1 MVLELQV
8 FTSKVP
14 ISRKG
19 GSRHEVERI
28 GSRPYARSVMFAS
41 PVTHASLAHLE
52 AGRRL
57 RNWLITIENLSQLQA
72 LNDRL
77 QEMTSEVEDVLAPH
91 LSDAAQRAVQLT
103 HNADIGRLAY
113 VARLGSESECVTE
126 PAAVRQ
132 LLRRTRRSLLWRLA
146 NQNLFASVAQVL
158 FLHVHEAMP
167 DLLSVSN
174 VKDGKAGEGGRFELW
189 LPTAAI
195 EPSAVTSADAA
206 ASLSFKDG
214 HPRDLEGSPAVDD
227 VALDAPAPSVHGGLL
242 IGSCTFRVQAAE
254 EGGGELEL
262 ARIGA
267 VVVLDL
273 DRRRFAQ
280 CVDLLHGWLLV
291 FGGLRWPLMAS
302 DCLWWP
308 LMASDGL

>member
-1 MVLELQV
+1 
-8 FTSKVP
+8 
-14 ISRKG
+14 
-19 GSRHEVERI
+19 
-28 GSRPYARSVMFAS
+28 MFAS

-189 LPTAAI
+189 LPMAAI

-214 HPRDLEGSPAVDD
+214 HPRDLEGSPAVED

-308 LMASDGL
+308 LMASDGRLWPLMAADGH

>member
-1 MVLELQV
+1 MFSLAVAQ
-8 FTSKVP
+8 T
-14 ISRKG
+14 
-19 GSRHEVERI
+19 
-28 GSRPYARSVMFAS
+28 YALSVMFAT

-77 QEMTSEVEDVLAPH
+77 QEMTSDLEDVLAPH

-113 VARLGSESECVTE
+113 VARLGSESEGVTE

-158 FLHVHEAMP
+158 FVHVHEAMP

-195 EPSAVTSADAA
+195 ELSADAA

-227 VALDAPAPSVHGGLL
+227 VALDAPAPSVLGGLL

-267 VVVLDL
+267 VVVLDM

-280 CVDLLHGWLLV
+280 CVDLLH
-291 FGGLRWPLMAS
+291 A
-302 DCLWWP
+302 
-308 LMASDGL
+308 

>member
-1 MVLELQV
+1 MFSLAVAQ
-8 FTSKVP
+8 T
-14 ISRKG
+14 
-19 GSRHEVERI
+19 
-28 GSRPYARSVMFAS
+28 YALSVMFAT

-77 QEMTSEVEDVLAPH
+77 QEMTSDLEDVLAPH

-113 VARLGSESECVTE
+113 VARLGSESEGVTE

-158 FLHVHEAMP
+158 FVHVHEAMP

-195 EPSAVTSADAA
+195 EKSADAA

-227 VALDAPAPSVHGGLL
+227 VALDAPAPSVLGGLL

-280 CVDLLHGWLLV
+280 CVDLLHG
-291 FGGLRWPLMAS
+291 
-302 DCLWWP
+302 
-308 LMASDGL
+308 